1 MSHVILRQTR
11 MFAAIVAVSRWL
23 LLACLAVFVA
33 YTALRGISESF
44 DNDGFPEA
52 LAIKVERL
60 PVIFPVHMITGGL
73 ALLLV
78 PLVIALRGTRWH
90 KLAGRVAATDI
101 AIAGLTAIPVALQS
115 PVTPISAAG
124 FTAQAVT
131 WLTLLGAGIWHIRNG
146 RVLQHQTCMLLM
158 AAVTSGAMF
167 FRIYLGL
174 WKVYGVPGYFYAF
187 YAVDA
192 WVAWGL
198 PLAVMA
204 GWSMWQRKRTL
215 GNRNIWSFSR
225 L

>member
-1 MSHVILRQTR
+1 

-23 LLACLAVFVA
+23 LLASFAVFVA

-60 PVIFPVHMITGGL
+60 PWIFPVHMITGGL

-78 PLVIALRGTRWH
+78 PLAIALRGTRWH

-101 AIAGLTAIPVALQS
+101 AIAGFTAVPVALQS
-115 PVTPISAAG
+115 PVTPVSAAG
-124 FTAQAVT
+124 FTVQAVV

-146 RVLQHQTCMLLM
+146 QVVQHRSCMLLM

-174 WKVYGVPGYFYAF
+174 WKAYGVPKFFLAF
-187 YAVDA
+187 YALDA
-192 WVAWGL
+192 WIAWGL
-198 PLAVMA
+198 PLAMMTWVLNA
-204 GWSMWQRKRTL
+204 RKRASQFQTS
-215 GNRNIWSFSR
+215 GPVDSISPEPSV
-225 L
+225 